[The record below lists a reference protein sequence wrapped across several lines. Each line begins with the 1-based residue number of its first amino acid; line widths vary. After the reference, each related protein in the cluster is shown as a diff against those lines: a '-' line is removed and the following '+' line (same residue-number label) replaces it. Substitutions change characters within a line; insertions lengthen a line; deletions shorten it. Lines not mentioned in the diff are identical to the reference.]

1 MEQARGQ
8 VGDRDYD
15 NLVQEASAFILSP
28 NNFRSANSKIKR
40 QVAKGS
46 KQEKSG

>member
-28 NNFRSANSKIKR
+28 NNLGQQIQKKQAT
-40 QVAKGS
+40 GS
-46 KQEKSG
+46 QRI